1 MTTFL
6 LAALALT
13 GAALLFVLPPLL
25 RRTLEG
31 ETQRSATGAD
41 PLNLAV
47 LRDQRRELERELAA
61 GTLDPGSYRQ
71 ALSELQAR
79 TAYEV
84 GTAPAPGMAARAL
97 PERHPWTALALGL
110 GLPALSM
117 ALYVL
122 LGNPLALEPL
132 NAMPAQANPHA
143 VDAARIEAMVA
154 QLAQRQRDNPDDAEG
169 WKMLARSYNVLGRFN
184 EAAKAYARLLELVP
198 PDAGLYADYAD
209 TLGMAQNRS
218 MQGEPERLAARALE
232 LDPDHVKALA
242 LAGSAAFE
250 RGDYAAAVARWQ
262 RIVALEPADSE
273 FARATA
279 DSISEAKILL
289 ERAGAAPAVK

>member
-1 MTTFL
+1 MTNFL

-25 RRTLEG
+25 RHAPRKGGDTPDG
-31 ETQRSATGAD
+31 ETGVD

-47 LRDQRRELERELAA
+47 LRDQRRELEREMAA
-61 GTLDPGSYRQ
+61 GTLDPASYRE

-79 TAYEV
+79 TAREV
-84 GTAPAPGMAARAL
+84 GTAPRPDRAG
-97 PERHPWTALALGL
+97 PAWHPWTALALGL

-122 LGNPLALEPL
+122 LGTPLALDPL
-132 NAMPAQANPHA
+132 NAMPAQTNPHA

-154 QLAQRQRDNPDDAEG
+154 QLAQRQKDNPGDAEG
-169 WKMLARSYNVLGRFN
+169 WKMLARSYNVLGRFG
-184 EAAKAYARLLELVP
+184 EAANAYARLLELVP

-250 RGDYAAAVARWQ
+250 RGDYATAVARWQ

-279 DSISEAKILL
+279 DSISEAKILM
-289 ERAGAAPAVK
+289 ERAGAAPAAR